1 MTSPF
6 LYTVLVLQI
15 IMVMLKLTEVIPMPS
30 WWVVMIPVLF
40 YLAFVISFFV
50 YFGAG
55 LIFGKK
61 PNY

>member
-6 LYTVLVLQI
+6 LYTVLVLQV
-15 IMVMLKLTEVIPMPS
+15 IMVILKLTEVIPMPS

-40 YLAFVISFFV
+40 YVGFVISIFV